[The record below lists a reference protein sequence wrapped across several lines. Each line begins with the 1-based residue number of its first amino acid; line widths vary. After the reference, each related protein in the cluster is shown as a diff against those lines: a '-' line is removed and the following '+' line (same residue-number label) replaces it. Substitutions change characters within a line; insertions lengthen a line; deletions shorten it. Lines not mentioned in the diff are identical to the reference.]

1 MQPLTQT
8 RIFSPMIAVGSDE
21 ASGTGGGKVKVYEYS
36 EMARRWQVK
45 IHLEWPWNVDEAKQQ
60 KETSALSSYVHIVR
74 LELWTSSEE
83 LSWNFAFELVGR
95 DFLNLDRPCS
105 RHCLCPKHRP
115 LLSCSRHCEQVN
127 AVIILSFAN
136 FEECV
141 LNRDLRIITL
151 RPLGGER
158 EVAAGTPTKFD
169 IKQVRGNWVRWAR
182 CSDTFVDFVQNQK
195 LFMDLFRLASLRIMV
210 VQCGGWVLT
219 IYSHGC
225 SVARTSKWSP
235 QMETT
240 LYLGMLERDRNYTC
254 QLRGWW
260 LCETL
265 EGIHS
270 CSFLHTQSFLF
281 GLLVI
286 RNWNLFRQTTWTPG
300 SAFQP

>member
-74 LELWTSSEE
+74 QELWTSSEE

-127 AVIILSFAN
+127 AVIILSW
-136 FEECV
+136 
-141 LNRDLRIITL
+141 L
-151 RPLGGER
+151 
-158 EVAAGTPTKFD
+158 
-169 IKQVRGNWVRWAR
+169 VRVCIEQGLENNNSETTGRWAR
-182 CSDTFVDFVQNQK
+182 GCCWNSHQVRHQTGERQFSQVGQVFWYFCWFRSESETVHGFVQAGQ
-195 LFMDLFRLASLRIMV
+195 FED
-210 VQCGGWVLT
+210 
-219 IYSHGC
+219 H
-225 SVARTSKWSP
+225 
-235 QMETT
+235 
-240 LYLGMLERDRNYTC
+240 
-254 QLRGWW
+254 
-260 LCETL
+260 
-265 EGIHS
+265 
-270 CSFLHTQSFLF
+270 
-281 GLLVI
+281 
-286 RNWNLFRQTTWTPG
+286 G
-300 SAFQP
+300 SAVWRVSPN